1 MELGLATVNI
11 ASTFLKE
18 LFMKSHLIRL
28 SVISALSLGCI
39 TGALAQGTL
48 PINAAASVNGYII
61 SNDALEQGIQAAL
74 AQGQKDSPELR
85 KAVLGKMI
93 EISLLSQQADKDG
106 LASSEKA
113 NSQLALIRQNY
124 LADLELS
131 TFMSKNPVSDADVQA
146 EYNREV
152 ASLGSQGMIVEYKVS
167 DIAVAT
173 EADAQAA
180 LARIKKGEPF
190 DKVAKSVSLAPNKVQ
205 GGAVGWVQAGQTL
218 PQIAAVLTTLS
229 KGQVSPAPIQMPQGW
244 YLIKLE
250 DKKSTK
256 PPSYEQAKAAI
267 RNGLI
272 QRKQFEFLSQL
283 RQGANIVVR

>member
-1 MELGLATVNI
+1 MKLLNRLLTV
-11 ASTFLKE
+11 TFL
-18 LFMKSHLIRL
+18 SL
-28 SVISALSLGCI
+28 STIGVAFSQ
-39 TGALAQGTL
+39 GAL
-48 PINAAASVNGYII
+48 PPNAAASVNGMII
-61 SNDALEQGIQAAL
+61 SNDAVEQGIQAAL

-85 KAVLGKMI
+85 KAIVGKLI
-93 EISLLSQQADKDG
+93 DISLLAQQAERDG
-106 LASSEKA
+106 LANSDKA
-113 NSQLALIRQNY
+113 NRQLAFIRQSY

-131 TFMSKNPVSDADVQA
+131 TYVANNPVTDADVQA
-146 EYNREV
+146 EYDREI
-152 ASLGSQGMIVEYKVS
+152 ASLGPQGMVVEYKVS

-180 LARIKKGEPF
+180 LARIKKGESF

-218 PQIAAVLTTLS
+218 PQIAAVLTTLP

-250 DKKSTK
+250 DKRTTK
-256 PPSYEQAKAAI
+256 PPAFEQAKTPI
-267 RNGLI
+267 RNALL

-283 RQGANIVVR
+283 RKNANIAVQ